1 MKKLRQRLLYAVLK
15 KRKRPDDRTI
25 IYLLHYKFLEIRKQ
39 KDRRRR
45 KTLKKL
51 GVYNRR
57 RYNRWMIPM

>member
-45 KTLKKL
+45 RALKKI
-51 GVYNRR
+51 GKNNRYERFQR
-57 RYNRWMIPM
+57 RY

>member
-15 KRKRPDDRTI
+15 RRKRPDDRTI

-45 KTLKKL
+45 KLLRKL
-51 GVYNRR
+51 GKTNRYGRFQR
-57 RYNRWMIPM
+57 RY

>member
-1 MKKLRQRLLYAVLK
+1 MKRLRQRILYAFLK
-15 KRKRPDDRTI
+15 NKKRPDDRTI
-25 IYLLHYKFLEIRKQ
+25 IYLLNDKYITIRKQ

>member
-25 IYLLHYKFLEIRKQ
+25 LYLLHYKFLEIRKQ

-45 KTLKKL
+45 KTLRKL
-51 GVYNRR
+51 GKTNRYGRIQR
-57 RYNRWMIPM
+57 RY

>member
-45 KTLKKL
+45 RALRKL
-51 GVYNRR
+51 GKTNR
-57 RYNRWMIPM
+57 YG

>member
-1 MKKLRQRLLYAVLK
+1 MKRLRQRILYAVLK
-15 KRKRPDDRTI
+15 KKKRPDDRTI
-25 IYLLHYKFLEIRKQ
+25 IYLLNDKYITIRKQ
-39 KDRRRR
+39 KDRRLR